1 MRSQLLISL
10 RPEIDLD
17 VSNST
22 ETELFQNKTLRP
34 ILKFQN
40 DTVLKLFLDFIF
52 SSKIHFSLL
61 SMNQKYEF
69 IRTSV
74 KNDLNLKI
82 SLIGIAVGL
91 FTNEELDFY
100 FEHKKEINKRIVE
113 MMVKRISDQVE
124 KLQ

>member
-1 MRSQLLISL
+1 MRSQFLISL

-17 VSNST
+17 VSQSNEAES
-22 ETELFQNKTLRP
+22 FHHKTLRP

-40 DTVLKLFLDFIF
+40 DAILKLFSDFIV

-61 SMNQKYEF
+61 SKNQKYEF

-82 SLIGIAVGL
+82 TLIGITVGL
-91 FTNEELDFY
+91 LTEDELDFY
-100 FEHKKEINKRIVE
+100 LENKKEINKRIAE
-113 MMVKRISDQVE
+113 MMVK
-124 KLQ
+124 

>member
-1 MRSQLLISL
+1 MRSQFLISL

-17 VSNST
+17 VSQSNEAES
-22 ETELFQNKTLRP
+22 FHHKTLRP

-40 DTVLKLFLDFIF
+40 DAILKLFSDFIV

-61 SMNQKYEF
+61 SKNQKYEF

-82 SLIGIAVGL
+82 SLIGITVGL
-91 FTNEELDFY
+91 FTDEELDFY

-113 MMVKRISDQVE
+113 MMVKRICDQIE
-124 KLQ
+124 KL

>member
-22 ETELFQNKTLRP
+22 ETELFQHNTLRP

-40 DTVLKLFLDFIF
+40 ETVLKLFLDFVF
-52 SSKIHFSLL
+52 SSKIRFSLL
-61 SMNQKYEF
+61 SKNQKYEF

-82 SLIGIAVGL
+82 SLIGITVGL
-91 FTNEELDFY
+91 FTDEELDFY

-113 MMVKRISDQVE
+113 MMVKRICDQIE
-124 KLQ
+124 KL